1 MTILRQIGATVIGL
15 ILGGVTVA
23 TIEWLSSLM
32 HPMPADLDLQD
43 SEAMR
48 QWVAALPTSAF
59 LMVLVAWFAGCF
71 TGAWLARLI
80 AAGRSLLP
88 PAIACLFFTLATIFN
103 LVMLSHP
110 WWMWPAGILVCLF
123 GGILGILLST
133 PREFVVETTRS
144 INAPVSRVF
153 QTLSRVEEFSQ
164 AVPGITNIEFLSEQH
179 YGVGT
184 RFKETRLMNG
194 KEATTELEVRELV
207 ENERIR
213 MVSDAGG
220 TIWDTVF
227 TVSTEDQ
234 ETLMTMKMDA
244 RPYNALAKLF
254 VPMILS
260 MVAEAV
266 NDDMDAVKKYC
277 ETTG

>member
-48 QWVAALPTSAF
+48 QWVAALPTSAY
-59 LMVLVAWFAGCF
+59 LMVLVAWLAGCF

-80 AAGRSLLP
+80 AARRSLLP
-88 PAIACLFFTLATIFN
+88 PAIACFFFTLATIFN
-103 LVMLSHP
+103 LAMLPHP
-110 WWMWPAGILVCLF
+110 WWMWPAGILACLF

-194 KEATTELEVRELV
+194 KEATTELEVRELM